1 MRKKILILTASAREN
16 GNSSRM
22 AQAFAE
28 GARKAGHVVTFFDT
42 ANSSIKPCRAC
53 DACFQTGSACVCDD
67 DFNILA
73 LTLADAE
80 VVVLATP
87 LYWYSFP
94 AGLKAALDKMY
105 AFVIGDRRLRIQESV
120 LLACGEI
127 ERTEVFDG
135 LRRSYELIAQD
146 RGWTDRG
153 QVIVPNVN
161 RVGDIEKTDAL
172 EQISQLAQ
180 QI

>member
-1 MRKKILILTASAREN
+1 MSKKILILTASAREH
-16 GNSSRM
+16 GNSNRM

-28 GARKAGHVVTFFDT
+28 GVRKTGHAVTFFDA
-42 ANSSIKPCRAC
+42 ANSCIKPCRAC
-53 DACFQTGSACVCDD
+53 DACFQAGSACVCDD
-67 DFNILA
+67 DFNRLA
-73 LTLADAE
+73 PMLADAE
-80 VVVLATP
+80 VLVLATP

-105 AFVIGDRRLRIQESV
+105 AFIIGDRQLRIQESV

-127 ERTEVFDG
+127 EQIKVFDG
-135 LRRSYELIAQD
+135 LRRSYELIVQD
-146 RGWTDRG
+146 RGWIDRG

-161 RVGDIEKTDAL
+161 RAGDIERTDAL
-172 EQISQLAQ
+172 ERISQLAQ